1 MGEGL
6 LEGIRMTEALKKFA
20 LVGALAMALPWTQAY
35 AQQAPSV
42 SPTKPTVPG
51 YTMPNTHM
59 WDMTSDSGETYRIF
73 VSYPTE
79 GESPK
84 GGYPVLY
91 VLDGNAIFAGFA
103 ETRRMLEG
111 SDVGKSIVVGVGY
124 PTDKAYDMRR
134 LYDLTGGPPPPPWD
148 AELGKERSGGWEKF
162 LDFLTG
168 KLRTEIGKRYR
179 IDAKR
184 QALFG
189 HSLGGLFALHTLFT
203 RPDAFHAIIA
213 ASPSLFWHRQEMLKE
228 EQAFSARL
236 QAGKIPNVSRL
247 MVVAGE
253 LEETTLERLDPE
265 QFAKRMEPLSAY
277 GLRSRSETYAG
288 EGHMTVPSRAVTQT
302 LRFAFSWP

>member
-1 MGEGL
+1 VKAL
-6 LEGIRMTEALKKFA
+6 FEGIRMTEAWKKFT
-20 LVGALAMALPWTQAY
+20 LVGALVMVWPSTQAH
-35 AQQAPSV
+35 AQQAQSV
-42 SPTKPTVPG
+42 SPTKLTVPG
-51 YTMPNTHM
+51 YTMPATHM
-59 WDMTSDSGETYRIF
+59 WEMTSDSGETYRIF
-73 VSYPTE
+73 VSYPSE
-79 GESPK
+79 GGPPK

-111 SDVGKSIVVGVGY
+111 TDVGKSIVVGVGY

-134 LYDLTGGPPPPPWD
+134 LYDLTGGPPPAPWD
-148 AELGKERSGGWEKF
+148 TELGKERSGGWEKF

-168 KLRTEIGKRYR
+168 KLRTEIGKRYK
-179 IDAKR
+179 IDLKR

-189 HSLGGLFALHTLFT
+189 HSLGGLFALHALFT
-203 RPDAFHAIIA
+203 RGDAFHAIIA
-213 ASPSLFWHRQEMLKE
+213 ASPSLFWHKQEMLKE